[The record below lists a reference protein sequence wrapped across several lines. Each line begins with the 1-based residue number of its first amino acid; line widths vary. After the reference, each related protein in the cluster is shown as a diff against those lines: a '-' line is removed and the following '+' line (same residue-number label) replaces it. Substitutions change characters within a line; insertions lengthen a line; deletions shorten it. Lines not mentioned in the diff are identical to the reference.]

1 MCKGHIGSSK
11 RGLYLDLSAVLSAD
25 ADCAFL
31 STCGFFWPCGSSKC
45 TFISHFTLCSCV
57 GGRKTKIKIGR
68 FGDSEQLAPC
78 TQLRITLWSSALF
91 FFFFSISPVFDN
103 SQSDLVAMQFA
114 KMVQSE
120 NDFYLN
126 KKKKYFS
133 SMLILLLWVLLQV
146 IHSCIHSCIQLCWI
160 VFLISTFVSTRCI
173 NFSVK
178 FQWRKCSTRS
188 WGCVVDVE

>member
-1 MCKGHIGSSK
+1 MCKGHIDSSK

-103 SQSDLVAMQFA
+103 SQSDFVAIQFSM
-114 KMVQSE
+114 MVQSE

-126 KKKKYFS
+126 KKKKLFQLNACIVALSASTSYSFMHS
-133 SMLILLLWVLLQV
+133 FMYSIVLN
-146 IHSCIHSCIQLCWI
+146 S
-160 VFLISTFVSTRCI
+160 FPNFNFCI
-173 NFSVK
+173 NKMHQLFREVAVK
-178 FQWRKCSTRS
+178 KMQY
-188 WGCVVDVE
+188 